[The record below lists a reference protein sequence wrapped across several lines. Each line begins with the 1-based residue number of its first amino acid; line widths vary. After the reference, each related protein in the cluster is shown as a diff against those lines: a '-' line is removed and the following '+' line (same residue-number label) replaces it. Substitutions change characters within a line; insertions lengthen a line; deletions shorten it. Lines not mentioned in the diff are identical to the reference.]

1 MLLLGRMPDVR
12 QRQVI
17 EGSIKEWEIE
27 SKQKTKQKKTRTV
40 SWIKIGKPLIDAPL
54 DVGIVTHNGITK
66 DDGTV
71 GTQNA
76 M

>member
-27 SKQKTKQKKTRTV
+27 SKQKTKQKKHLQY
-40 SWIKIGKPLIDAPL
+40 PE
-54 DVGIVTHNGITK
+54 
-66 DDGTV
+66 
-71 GTQNA
+71 
-76 M
+76 